1 MTFSAAQHAR
11 TIFLNALIRK
21 SSLLPAEQKFE
32 QKSYSTFA
40 VQCTVVSSPYQTNNK
55 EDSNIIVH
63 AKVKRRFL

>member
-1 MTFSAAQHAR
+1 MNAEEERFSILLMTFSAAQHAR

-40 VQCTVVSSPYQTNNK
+40 VQ
-55 EDSNIIVH
+55 
-63 AKVKRRFL
+63 